1 MSNGTLDITVTGWV
15 GSEITTL
22 PAQDGRA
29 AYTTFRVGSTRRW
42 WNRVTGQWQD
52 SQTEWF
58 QVKAWRALA
67 VNAGLSLRKG
77 VPVVV
82 QGRLSTREWQDQGGA
97 TRTSLVLEA
106 TAIGLD
112 LTYGTVAFERTLSG
126 AAALAADE
134 VRSDRPVDVTR
145 LVELDEASAHGAPDE
160 QAPDEGL
167 VDEGHVLT
175 EEATLAGATG
185 GGSWLVQRYPDDA
198 RPLQARGRRRRVVA
212 GRVPRPPASPST

>member
-29 AYTTFRVGSTRRW
+29 AYTTFRLGSTRRW
-42 WNRVTGQWQD
+42 WNRATGQWQD

-58 QVKAWRALA
+58 QVKAWRTLA
-67 VNAGLSLRKG
+67 VNSGLSLRKG

-112 LTYGTVAFERTLSG
+112 LSYGTVKFERTLAG
-126 AAALAADE
+126 AAAVAPDE
-134 VRSDRPVDVTR
+134 VRTDRPVDVTR
-145 LVELDEASAHGAPDE
+145 FVELDQASAHDAPGE
-160 QAPDEGL
+160 EAPDEGL

-175 EEATLAGATG
+175 DEASLTG
-185 GGSWLVQRYPDDA
+185 
-198 RPLQARGRRRRVVA
+198 A
-212 GRVPRPPASPST
+212 GR